1 MVKMGSEYFTDFCA
15 ALFAVKARMK
25 STKSLKGNLRITFES
40 MMPSST
46 SDDFY
51 LWFAKFRNKRKYF
64 ETFTMNA
71 KFIILN
77 KSGQRGGVK
86 GRKLE
91 IEPDNRKL
99 KAFLALNL
107 FTSVFLDSIKTTNA
121 EVAAP
126 VALLETPV
134 AAPAVP
140 FETPVA
146 ASLSKR
152 K

>member
-1 MVKMGSEYFTDFCA
+1 M
-15 ALFAVKARMK
+15 
-25 STKSLKGNLRITFES
+25 N
-40 MMPSST
+40 
-46 SDDFY
+46 Y
-51 LWFAKFRNKRKYF
+51 LLVQL
-64 ETFTMNA
+64 